1 METRCNNCEQ
11 KEACVPYFVHEG
23 IMAHYSRANRRM
35 FLALNVSITIV
46 VIGMISLGWMF
57 LSSYNAREQGWQD
70 IANRWITEVE
80 DGEIPDP

>member
-1 METRCNNCEQ
+1 MEKCNNCEQ

-23 IMAHYSRANRRM
+23 IMTHYSRANKRM
-35 FLALNVSITIV
+35 FYALIISITVV

-57 LSSYNAREQGWQD
+57 LSSYNAREQGWQE

-80 DGEIPDP
+80 DELHQSP